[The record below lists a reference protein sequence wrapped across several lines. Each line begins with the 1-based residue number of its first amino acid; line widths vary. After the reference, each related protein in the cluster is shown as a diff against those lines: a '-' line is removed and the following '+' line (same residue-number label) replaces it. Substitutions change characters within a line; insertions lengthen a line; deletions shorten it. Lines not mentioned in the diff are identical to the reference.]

1 LKKESRPAKP
11 LFDFESDVS
20 VRRSYSISDKA
31 ADLVEAYADFHTDLA
46 RSAGGAPSKRISA
59 GDVVE
64 KLILSVLAK
73 DKAFAE
79 WRREKRRGGEANAAI
94 RAGKVNV
101 EAVAAAAMPAP
112 ATVAPKPT
120 LKAAA
125 APQPQA
131 AK

>member
-1 LKKESRPAKP
+1 MKKEMRPTKP

-46 RSAGGAPSKRISA
+46 RAAGGAPSKRISA

-79 WRREKRRGGEANAAI
+79 WRRDKRQGGEVSAAI
-94 RAGKVNV
+94 RSGKVNV
-101 EAVAAAAMPAP
+101 EAVAAAAIP
-112 ATVAPKPT
+112 APKPT
-120 LKAAA
+120 LKAAVT
-125 APQPQA
+125 PQPQA